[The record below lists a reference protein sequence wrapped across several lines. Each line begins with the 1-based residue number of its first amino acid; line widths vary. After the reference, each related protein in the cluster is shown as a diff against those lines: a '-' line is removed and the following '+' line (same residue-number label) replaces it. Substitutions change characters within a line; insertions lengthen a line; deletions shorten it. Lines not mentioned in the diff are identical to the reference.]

1 MRISDWS
8 SDVCSSD
15 LRLELIANGRVA
27 DYARRIEHPGGA
39 RDEHAAAGPEG
50 HAQCAQHRQPVILRE
65 HGAEP
70 ARRRAQDRDMA
81 PAEHPRDI
89 ARRACGPVNRVL
101 EHAGYPV
108 VIFGRRENHARSDE
122 HTSEL
127 QSLMRI
133 SYAVFCLKKK
143 RSTN

>member
-1 MRISDWS
+1 MATARGLPCASETFATVFCTIGSIVLLS
-8 SDVCSSD
+8 EGGSVAGKK
-15 LRLELIANGRVA
+15 RLELIANGRVA

-89 ARRACGPVNRVL
+89 ARS
-101 EHAGYPV
+101 E
-108 VIFGRRENHARSDE
+108 E

-127 QSLMRI
+127 QS
-133 SYAVFCLKKK
+133 
-143 RSTN
+143 